1 MDNKYARL
9 LNIKNL
15 HKVTAINRSIIV
27 DIISDLFK
35 ILCRLNAGK
44 IQIKGVFIMLD
55 RISNNNF
62 ESVPAKDS
70 SSPGNEENNIID
82 ALMLVAPLI
91 QNIMPLDCMIGITNT
106 TKFIKIFMGK
116 EIRVAHDPSGT
127 IVPESDAIYIAMQKN
142 TTVDMVV
149 PKEVFGFEF
158 RSLAIPLRNKSNNVV
173 GGLGISFSLENS
185 LKVVDMAQKVSNS
198 AQLTSSAT
206 QEISASSVELASYQL
221 ELKSHAKAIAD
232 KIEETSKILQ
242 FINSIASTSS
252 MLGLNA
258 SIEAAKAGEHG
269 KGFSVVASEIRKM
282 AEESSKSV
290 AGIKGTLG
298 NIKGKMEDMNVS
310 INQIVN
316 IGQQQAA
323 ATQEL
328 SASTQ
333 ELAAI
338 AEELKSSS
346 KKVIG

>member
-1 MDNKYARL
+1 MPDKISL
-9 LNIKNL
+9 S
-15 HKVTAINRSIIV
+15 KVEYGST
-27 DIISDLFK
+27 
-35 ILCRLNAGK
+35 
-44 IQIKGVFIMLD
+44 
-55 RISNNNF
+55 
-62 ESVPAKDS
+62 KDS
-70 SSPGNEENNIID
+70 LSPGIEEHNIID
-82 ALMLVAPLI
+82 ALILVAPLI
-91 QNIMPLDCMIGITNT
+91 QGIIPFDCMIGISDTR
-106 TKFIKIFMGK
+106 KFIKAFMGK
-116 EIRVAHDPSGT
+116 EIRFPSDPVGT
-127 IVPESDAIYIAMQKN
+127 DIPESDALYIAMRKN

-149 PKEVFGFEF
+149 PKEAFGFEF
-158 RSLAIPLRNKSNNVV
+158 RALAIPLKDKNNNVI
-173 GGLGISFSLENS
+173 GGLGIAFSLENS
-185 LKVVDMAQKVSNS
+185 LKVIDMAQKVSIS

-206 QEISASSVELASYQL
+206 QEISASSVELSNYQL

-290 AGIKGTLG
+290 TGIKGTLG
-298 NIKGKMEDMNVS
+298 NIKDKMEDMNVS
-310 INQIVN
+310 IEQIVN
-316 IGQQQAA
+316 IGEQQAA

-338 AEELKSSS
+338 AEELKRSS

>member
-1 MDNKYARL
+1 MP
-9 LNIKNL
+9 
-15 HKVTAINRSIIV
+15 
-27 DIISDLFK
+27 
-35 ILCRLNAGK
+35 
-44 IQIKGVFIMLD
+44 D
-55 RISNNNF
+55 RISNNIF
-62 ESVPAKDS
+62 ESSSAKDS
-70 SSPGNEENNIID
+70 LSPGNEENNIFD
-82 ALMLVAPLI
+82 ALILVAPLI
-91 QNIMPLDCMIGITNT
+91 QNIMPFDCMVGITNT
-106 TKFIKIFMGK
+106 KKFIKVFPGK
-116 EIRVAHDPSGT
+116 EIKFASDQADANL
-127 IVPESDAIYIAMQKN
+127 PESDAIYIAMRKN

-158 RSLAIPLRNKSNNVV
+158 RALAIPLKDKNNNVI
-173 GGLGISFSLENS
+173 GGLGIAFSLENS
-185 LKVVDMAQKVSNS
+185 LKVIDMAQKVSNS
-198 AQLTSSAT
+198 AQQTSSAT

-298 NIKGKMEDMNVS
+298 NINDRMKEMNVS
-310 INQIVN
+310 IEQIVN

-338 AEELKSSS
+338 SEELKSSS